1 MTAVHRFDVHLVD
14 LDPTRGAEIQ
24 KTRPAVIVSPDEINR
39 HLRTIIIA
47 PLTATIRPYPSRLT
61 VTFQRRQ
68 GQIALDQLRTVD
80 KSRLVKRLGRLPEP
94 SHRPLADLLVRL
106 FAYE

>member
-1 MTAVHRFDVHLVD
+1 MTAIRRFDVHLVD
-14 LDPTRGAEIQ
+14 LDPTRGSEIQ
-24 KTRPAVIVSPDEINR
+24 KTGPAVVVSPDEINR

-47 PLTATIRPYPSRLT
+47 PLTSAIRPYPSRLT